1 MARQHP
7 RTVPIAA
14 STGAPSP
21 WSQRMPG
28 AVTRTAWA
36 VTRTAWAVTRTA
48 WAVTR
53 FTSVTRHEIFDR
65 VFDLLA
71 GVLGSF
77 AWSALPLFSVLLSPV
92 ILPTASW
99 ALPASSGSCSSPY
112 PYRSPC
118 LLLPSG
124 SRPVWPTS
132 RTSWVTSWAGRQTS
146 ERVGT
151 GTGRRREPRTD
162 PARHLGR
169 VS

>member
-1 MARQHP
+1 VARQHP

-71 GVLGSF
+71 GVFEVGFRLVGLAVGCLHS
-77 AWSALPLFSVLLSPV
+77 SSLSP
-92 ILPTASW
+92 AFSD
-99 ALPASSGSCSSPY
+99 C
-112 PYRSPC
+112 
-118 LLLPSG
+118 
-124 SRPVWPTS
+124 
-132 RTSWVTSWAGRQTS
+132 
-146 ERVGT
+146 
-151 GTGRRREPRTD
+151 
-162 PARHLGR
+162 
-169 VS
+169 